1 MITFTEFEKTVYFT
15 ETKIV
20 LPLVNLKLER
30 SEYIIKRNNQIDFT
44 KLKERLH
51 LIYDEKLNKLIN

>member
-20 LPLVNLKLER
+20 LPLVNLRLER
-30 SEYIIKRNNQIDFT
+30 SGYIIKRNNQIDFT